1 VAAGRIIYKSD
12 GVSPIHASNV
22 QQAARIFATRL
33 ARQKYGL
40 KGHCRLLIQDTGPRW
55 GTYVAFLGVL
65 HGRGAA
71 MLGEKHRFAVTIE
84 REEG

>member
-1 VAAGRIIYKSD
+1 MAAGRIIYKSD

-22 QQAARIFATRL
+22 HQAARIFATRL
-33 ARQKYGL
+33 ARQKYGPR
-40 KGHCRLLIQDTGPRW
+40 GHCRFLTQDMGTRW

-71 MLGEKHRFAVTIE
+71 MLGEMHRFTVIIE
-84 REEG
+84 REDA